1 MVSCEFRD
9 CEIRDV
15 EKNIIA
21 YFKMKFDKDSM
32 ETFSKDVLGTDSKYS
47 LKYLIM
53 GLVSFIYLLFKLV
66 YFSLR
71 RLFIT
76 IINIVGE

>member
-1 MVSCEFRD
+1 
-9 CEIRDV
+9 
-15 EKNIIA
+15 
-21 YFKMKFDKDSM
+21 MKFDKDSM
-32 ETFSKDVLGTDSKYS
+32 ETYSKDSLGTDSKYS